1 MILCLDSGNSRLKY
15 ALCHSAENDGPW
27 LVQGALAH
35 EATADL
41 PGVLAAYPQPERVL
55 LANVAGQAAEA
66 RIRAA
71 LAVWPGLIIEVV
83 QSDVQACGVRNHYQ
97 NPARLGVDRWCALI
111 GARAQCSGSL
121 LVVMAGTATT
131 IDSLDSAGNF
141 LGGLILPGQHLML
154 SALARDTADLPFAH
168 GQHQPFPRCTED
180 AIVSGAL
187 EAQIGAIERA
197 WARLPDPRGRC
208 LLSGGNADLLSRHLG
223 FAHQRLDNL
232 PLLGLRRLALRSCS
246 NS

>member
-15 ALCHSAENDGPW
+15 GLCAGSDADIPW
-27 LVQGALAH
+27 LTQGALVH
-35 EATADL
+35 DATDSLPDL
-41 PGVLAAYPQPERVL
+41 LAAYPRPERIL
-55 LANVAGQAAEA
+55 LANVAGQSAEA

-71 LAVWPGLIIEVV
+71 LSTWVNVEMEIVRSGEH
-83 QSDVQACGVRNHYQ
+83 ACGVTNHYQ
-97 NPARLGVDRWCALI
+97 NPTRLGVDRWCALI

-131 IDSLDSAGNF
+131 IDSLDSKGNF

-154 SALARDTADLPFAH
+154 SALARDTADLPFANGH
-168 GQHQPFPRCTED
+168 HQNFPRCTED

-197 WARLPDPRGRC
+197 WARLPTPHGVC
-208 LLSGGNADLLSRHLG
+208 LLSGGNAVLLAKHLDLNHHCLE
-223 FAHQRLDNL
+223 NL
-232 PLLGLRRLALRSCS
+232 PLLGLRQLALTH
-246 NS
+246 